1 MSTFQMLFA
10 VSPGD
15 LQRCAGGYDLVN
27 PCSGFRDW
35 SLVATSAAKL
45 RCSRW
50 GIRRKKRMSVG
61 ALGFGFLG
69 FKDAFKALG
78 LAFQG
83 GP

>member
-1 MSTFQMLFA
+1 MLFA

-27 PCSGFRDW
+27 PCSEFRDW
-35 SLVATSAAKL
+35 SLVATGAAKL

-50 GIRRKKRMSVG
+50 GIRRKTRMSAG

-69 FKDAFKALG
+69 FRMHLRGFG
-78 LAFQG
+78 VGVSG